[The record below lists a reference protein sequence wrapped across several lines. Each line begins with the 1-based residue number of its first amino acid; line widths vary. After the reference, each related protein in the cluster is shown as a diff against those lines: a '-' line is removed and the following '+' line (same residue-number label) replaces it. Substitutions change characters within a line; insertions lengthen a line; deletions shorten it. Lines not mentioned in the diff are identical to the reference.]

1 MKSKKQSSA
10 YNSIRKAVWTS
21 MLLPNEKSP
30 TTLKRSPEMS
40 EISIPDVMDGIIY
53 LTEIDKSLIRE
64 GKNGKY
70 IPIRVKATPN
80 NEYNDCMVTQ
90 RLPKEER
97 EAGRKDPILGNVSVP
112 DWLKEQQAQG
122 QSGGGAPVQQ
132 THSGGTADASGD
144 LPF

>member
-1 MKSKKQSSA
+1 
-10 YNSIRKAVWTS
+10 
-21 MLLPNEKSP
+21 
-30 TTLKRSPEMS
+30 MS

-53 LTEIDKSLIRE
+53 LTDIDKSQVRD
-64 GKNGKY
+64 GKNGKW

-80 NEYNDCMVTQ
+80 NEYNDCMVTL
-90 RLPKEER
+90 RLPKEAR
-97 EAGRKDPILGNVSVP
+97 EAGHKDPIIGNVSVP

-132 THSGGTADASGD
+132 THSGGAADASGD